1 MTSVDPAAT
10 EVDIVDTSAAGPAA
24 MRGGVLRTGSF
35 VLGLLI
41 GLASAPLV
49 VRHLGDVEFGRYT
62 SALVVIAIVAG
73 LTDGGVSTIALR
85 ELSATKDPGE
95 RNRLMAELLGLR
107 LALSLAGV
115 VVAVAFA
122 ALAGYGETLVL
133 GVLLAGIGMTIGLTQ
148 TLYATVLHSRLRFG
162 WAALID
168 LARNIVGVG
177 LIVVVVLT
185 DGGVLQLLAT
195 SIPAALVTLLITLWL
210 VRGLITLRPAFAVA
224 RWWPLVR
231 ETVVF
236 AVAIALN
243 TLYFRVTLVA
253 MTLVA
258 SGLETGYFAISYR
271 IMEVL
276 VGIPLLLIGAAFP
289 IISRTARGD
298 RERFEYATSRIFEL
312 SVFLGGLMALGLLLS
327 APFAIEL
334 LTGVADHPSVPV
346 LQIQS
351 AAIAA
356 SFIVA
361 GVGYALLSM
370 RRHRE
375 VLIAN
380 VVPLVL
386 AVVLVLVL
394 APEIGAQGAAIAAV
408 VADIALAVTATL
420 MLMRN
425 DGPPLPLSS
434 LPVALLAFG
443 AGYVAGRLLDV
454 HPMLDAVAG
463 CVVFLAVLAA
473 LRRFPPEL
481 GELLRR
487 RPAAEPQ

>member
-1 MTSVDPAAT
+1 MSAVEPPPVEADLVDS
-10 EVDIVDTSAAGPAA
+10 SAAGPAA
-24 MRGGVLRTGSF
+24 IRGGMLRTGSF

-62 SALVVIAIVAG
+62 AALVVIAIVAG

-85 ELSATKDPGE
+85 ELSATKDPHE

-115 VVAVAFA
+115 VVAVGFSAV
-122 ALAGYGETLVL
+122 AGYGTTLVI
-133 GVLLAGIGMTIGLTQ
+133 GVLLAGVGMIIGLTQ

-168 LARNIVGVG
+168 LARNVVGIG
-177 LIVVVVLT
+177 LVVVVVLT
-185 DGGVLQLLAT
+185 DGGVIELLAT
-195 SIPAALVTLLITLWL
+195 AIPAALVTLLITLWL
-210 VRGLITLRPAFAVA
+210 VRDLTTLRPAFAVK

-231 ETVVF
+231 ETFVF
-236 AVAIALN
+236 AIAIAVN
-243 TLYFRVTLVA
+243 TLYFRITLIA

-258 SGLETGYFAISYR
+258 TGLQTGYFAISYR

-289 IISRTARGD
+289 IISRSARSD
-298 RERFEYATSRIFEL
+298 RVRFEFATGRIFEL
-312 SVFLGGLMALGLLLS
+312 AVFVGGLLALALLLS

-334 LTGVADHPSVPV
+334 LTGRADHPSVPV

-356 SFIVA
+356 SFIA
-361 GVGYALLSM
+361 AATGYALLSM

-380 VVPLVL
+380 CVPLAL

-394 APEIGAQGAAIAAV
+394 VPEIGARGAAVAAV
-408 VADIALAVTATL
+408 VADVALAAASTL
-420 MLMRN
+420 MLMRR

-434 LPVALLAFG
+434 LLVAGVAFG
-443 AGYVAGRLLDV
+443 LGYGAGWIVDV
-454 HPMLDAVAG
+454 QPMLDATVG
-463 CVVFLAVLAA
+463 CVVYLAVLAA
-473 LRRFPPEL
+473 FRRFPPEL

-487 RPAAEPQ
+487 RPLAEDT